1 MEEII
6 ELKFF
11 ENKVLKA
18 GQENV
23 GEYSYIKLQD
33 ELELRKKKLKDIW
46 HDRLSGAPKDIDVWY
61 RLLSTR

>member
-23 GEYSYIKLQD
+23 GEYSYIKL
-33 ELELRKKKLKDIW
+33 
-46 HDRLSGAPKDIDVWY
+46 
-61 RLLSTR
+61 